1 MATAWIVRAGRDDNY
16 DELALDKKLIA
27 VGWSAAGDLT
37 GITASAE
44 IRDRVRAAYPEV
56 EQRAVENYAIQ
67 LVAFRSRMS
76 EGDIVLFLRR
86 TSPDVAVGRVTGPY
100 EYRTDLP
107 AGIRHA
113 RSVRWTRTDIPRASV
128 EREVLALPSLTTVYR
143 INQADSIARLERLL
157 GFNTPPTVLADE
169 PVSAPIG
176 HDDGYAP
183 FTSLRRNL
191 DYARSLATAGQHLD
205 QLKVGAFEV
214 SDVFRAAWVQS
225 VAALDHWV
233 RQEIRARMLELV
245 AQPAVQKPK
254 AFMAFQ
260 ISLGLVEQVQ
270 LGTKT
275 LVEALD
281 QQLRDQGHL
290 VYQNPD
296 KIREGFGLVHDV
308 RGFWDRVARVLT
320 EQSGDGVTCTGKD
333 VQEQLRQI
341 VQRRHKIAHEY
352 DEDPEDPIRK
362 RPIDGAGATQRSIT
376 SSRSPPQ
383 YWTFSTHQSPPLGKA
398 DRRRPLPGLRSITT
412 LFGSPCI
419 AALGGRGGRKTCR
432 STTRCATISAGGAA
446 R

>member
-1 MATAWIVRAGRDDNY
+1 MTKAWIVRAGRDDSY
-16 DELALDKKLIA
+16 DALALDKSLIA
-27 VGWSAAGDLT
+27 VGWSTAGDLT
-37 GITASAE
+37 ETTSATE
-44 IRDRVRAAYPEV
+44 IRERVRAAYPEV
-56 EQRAVENYAIQ
+56 ERRAVENYAIQ
-67 LVAFRSRMS
+67 LVAFRTKMS

-107 AGIRHA
+107 SGIRHA
-113 RSVRWTRTDIPRASV
+113 RSVRWSRTDIPRASV

-143 INQADSIARLERLL
+143 INQADSVARLERLL
-157 GFNTPPTVLADE
+157 GFNTPAAVLADE
-169 PVSAPIG
+169 PVTATPVSS
-176 HDDGYAP
+176 DDGSGP
-183 FTSLRRNL
+183 FTNLRRNL

-233 RQEIRARMLELV
+233 RQEIRARMLKLA
-245 AQPAVQKPK
+245 AQPNAQKPK

-260 ISLGLVEQVQ
+260 ISLGLVEQVN

-308 RGFWDRVARVLT
+308 KGFWDRVARVLT
-320 EQSGDGVTCTGKD
+320 EQSGDGVAFTGKD

-352 DEDPEDPIRK
+352 DEDLEGPNRK
-362 RPIDGAGATQRSIT
+362 RPIDGAGATQTIDYIE
-376 SSRSPPQ
+376 Q
-383 YWTFSTHQSPPLGKA
+383 V
-398 DRRRPLPGLRSITT
+398 
-412 LFGSPCI
+412 
-419 AALGGRGGRKTCR
+419 AAAILDVLNTPEP
-432 STTRCATISAGGAA
+432 AAG
-446 R
+446 

>member
-1 MATAWIVRAGRDDNY
+1 MAKAWIVRAGRDDSY
-16 DELALDKKLIA
+16 DALALDKKLIA

-37 GITASAE
+37 TTTNPGE
-44 IRDRVRAAYPEV
+44 IRERVRAAYPDV
-56 EQRAVENYAIQ
+56 ERRAAENYAIQ

-86 TSPDVAVGRVTGPY
+86 TSPDVAVGRVVGPY

-107 AGIRHA
+107 SGIRH
-113 RSVRWTRTDIPRASV
+113 VRPVHWSRTDLPRASV
-128 EREVLALPSLTTVYR
+128 EHEVLALPSLTTVYR
-143 INQADSIARLERLL
+143 INQADSVARLERLL
-157 GFNTPPTVLADE
+157 GFDTPATTLPDE
-169 PVSAPIG
+169 PVPATPPG
-176 HDDGYAP
+176 HEDGSAP
-183 FTSLRRNL
+183 FTNLRRNL
-191 DYARSLATAGQHLD
+191 NYARSLATAGQHLD

-233 RQEIRARMLELV
+233 RQEIRARMLKLV
-245 AQPAVQKPK
+245 AQPTAQKPK
-254 AFMAFQ
+254 AFAAFQ

-308 RGFWDRVARVLT
+308 KGFWDRVARVLT
-320 EQSGDGVTCTGKD
+320 EQSGDGVTLTGKD

-352 DEDPEDPIRK
+352 DDDPEDPTGK
-362 RPIDGAGATQRSIT
+362 RPIDGAGTTQTIDYIEQVAAAMLDVLNT
-376 SSRSPPQ
+376 PE
-383 YWTFSTHQSPPLGKA
+383 
-398 DRRRPLPGLRSITT
+398 PG
-412 LFGSPCI
+412 
-419 AALGGRGGRKTCR
+419 
-432 STTRCATISAGGAA
+432 AG
-446 R
+446 